1 MGEEKNMLLKR
12 ACKKLKCSEKD
23 IKKWNLM
30 RQNCISEAK
39 RYLPANAM
47 KKLIDIVNG

>member
-1 MGEEKNMLLKR
+1 M
-12 ACKKLKCSEKD
+12 SIDSD

-30 RQNCISEAK
+30 RQNCVSEAK